1 MIDHARFA
9 ALVDQRMAQVIDRE
23 RGHYGHLDPLVDGMF
38 TEIARLLGAGGKR
51 TRPEFAHLGW
61 VAAGGEPYALT
72 AVNIGAALELLHVS
86 ALVHDDVIDGAD
98 SRRGA
103 ATTHV
108 RVAAEHHRHGWAGEE
123 RRVAEG
129 AAVLTGNVAY
139 AMADA
144 ALGDVN
150 AGAREQWTRVRTE
163 VNIGQYL
170 DLLGSAARQFD
181 EEHVLRVMTMKTA
194 KYTVERPLRMGA
206 AATGTADESLVDS
219 LGMFGEFLG
228 VAFQMRDDILGVF
241 GDPSVTGKP
250 AGDDLREGKTTFLTA
265 FALMHADDAQRA
277 VLSRIGSPDL
287 TDAEILNIQM
297 IMRECG
303 ALGRAENEVEGFRAK
318 AFGLVG
324 DGQVSDD
331 VLAEL
336 VRAADRV
343 TRRVS

>member
-1 MIDHARFA
+1 MIDSARFT
-9 ALVDQRMAQVIDRE
+9 ALVDRRMAQVIERE
-23 RGHYGHLDPLVDGMF
+23 RGHYGHLDPLVDDMF
-38 TEIARLLGAGGKR
+38 TEIARLVGAGGKR

-61 VAAGGEPYALT
+61 VAAGGEPYAQT
-72 AVNIGAALELLHVS
+72 AVNIGAALEFLHVS
-86 ALVHDDVIDGAD
+86 ALIHDDVIDGAG

-103 ATTHV
+103 PTTHV
-108 RVAAEHHRHGWAGEE
+108 RIADEHRRLGWAGEE
-123 RRVAEG
+123 RRISEG

-150 AGAREQWTRVRTE
+150 AGARKQWTRVRTE

-170 DLLGSAARQFD
+170 DLVGSAARQFD
-181 EEHVLRVMTMKTA
+181 EEHVLRVMGMKTA

-206 AATGTADESLVDS
+206 AATGTTDEFLVDS
-219 LGMFGEFLG
+219 LGLFGELLG
-228 VAFQMRDDILGVF
+228 IAFQMRDDILGVF

-250 AGDDLREGKTTFLTA
+250 AGDDLREGKTTYLTA
-265 FALMHADDAQRA
+265 FAFANADDAQTA

-287 TDAEILNIQM
+287 TDAEIAGIQQ

-303 ALGRAENEVEGFRAK
+303 ALDRAENEISGFRAK
-318 AFGLVG
+318 AFGLVEHG
-324 DGQVSDD
+324 RVSDE

-336 VRAADRV
+336 VRAADKV

>member
-1 MIDHARFA
+1 MIDTARFA
-9 ALVDQRMAQVIDRE
+9 ELVDQRMTRVIERE
-23 RGHYGHLDPLVDGMF
+23 RGHYGHLDPLVDAMF
-38 TEIARLLGAGGKR
+38 TEIARLVGAGGKR

-61 VAAGGEPYALT
+61 VAAGGEPYAPT

-86 ALVHDDVIDGAD
+86 ALVHDDVIDGAA

-103 ATTHV
+103 PTTHV
-108 RVAAEHHRHGWAGEE
+108 RIAGEHRRLGWAGEE
-123 RRVAEG
+123 RRIAEG

-150 AGAREQWTRVRTE
+150 AEARKQWTRVRTE

-170 DLLGSAARQFD
+170 DLLGSAARQYD

-206 AATGTADESLVDS
+206 AATSTTDTSLINS
-219 LGMFGEFLG
+219 LGLFGELLG
-228 VAFQMRDDILGVF
+228 IAFQMRDDILGVF
-241 GDPSVTGKP
+241 GDPAVTGKP

-265 FALMHADDAQRA
+265 FALMYADDARQS
-277 VLSRIGSPDL
+277 VLSRIGSPGL
-287 TDAEILNIQM
+287 TDVEVTDIQEV
-297 IMRECG
+297 MRECG
-303 ALGRAENEVEGFRAK
+303 ALARAENEIEGFRAK
-318 AFGLVG
+318 AFGLIENG
-324 DGQVSDD
+324 FLSDD
-331 VLAEL
+331 VLAEF